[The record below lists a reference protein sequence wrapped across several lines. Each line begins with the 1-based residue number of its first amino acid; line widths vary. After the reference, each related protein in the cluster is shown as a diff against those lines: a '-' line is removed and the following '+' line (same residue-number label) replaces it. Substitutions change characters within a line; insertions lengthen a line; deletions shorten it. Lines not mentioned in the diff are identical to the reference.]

1 MIVVEVVVVAAVLF
15 AVAAV
20 AAGRGG
26 VMAEAERDR
35 SDLRLPPP
43 ETPMRAEDVRRVRL
57 GLSFRGYTM
66 SEVDTVLDRLAAELA
81 ERDAMITELSR
92 QPQAGE

>member
-26 VMAEAERDR
+26 VMSDAERDR
-35 SDLRLPPP
+35 SDLHLPPAG
-43 ETPMRAEDVRRVRL
+43 TPVRAEDVRQVRL

-66 SEVDTVLDRLAAELA
+66 SEVDTVLERLAGELA
-81 ERDAMITELSR
+81 ERDAAIAELSR
-92 QPQAGE
+92 QHQAGE